1 MTIPRIGLIYVTM
14 FNWIGGHRVQK
25 QYPYLRVLTW
35 ITVLGTYLMLIHG
48 SIVTITES
56 GQGCGNSWPVCQG
69 QLIPSDVSV
78 ETVIEYSHRIV
89 SGGVGFLILILSVWC
104 WISFWKVKRIRWLAF
119 YSLFFVVL
127 QGALGALT
135 VVFQGDFARDA
146 SLALHFG
153 FSLVSFASVVLLNL
167 ELTRLMKDKQ
177 PTRFPAAKKFPIVM
191 WVYVIYTYIVVYSG
205 ALVRH
210 ADATMGCGYNIPLC
224 GSQLLPS
231 LSNLAGIHMLHRYAA
246 FSLWILM
253 LVILVGILMKY
264 PDRKQLKKA
273 AWAGFIL
280 LTLQAIS
287 GIIVVLTGGQLLAA
301 LLHTTIISL
310 FFTVIL
316 YMATTRK
323 WS

>member
-1 MTIPRIGLIYVTM
+1 MSILRTGLIYVTM
-14 FNWIGGHRVQK
+14 CNWIGGHNVQK

-35 ITVLGTYLMLIHG
+35 LTVLGTYLMLIHG

-69 QLIPSDVSV
+69 QLIPSSVSV
-78 ETVIEYSHRIV
+78 ATVIEYSHRIV
-89 SGGVGFLILILSVWC
+89 SGGVGFLILVLSVWC
-104 WISFWKVKRIRWLAF
+104 WISFWKEKKIRWLAF

-135 VVFQGDFARDA
+135 VVFQGDFAKDA
-146 SLALHFG
+146 ALALHFG
-153 FSLVSFASVVLLNL
+153 FSLVSFASVVLLNI
-167 ELTRLMKDKQ
+167 ELTRIMKDKY
-177 PTRFPAAKKFPIVM
+177 PTRFPVGKKFPIFL
-191 WVYVIYTYIVVYSG
+191 WAYVIYTYIVVYSG

-210 ADATMGCGYNIPLC
+210 ADATMACGYNVPLC
-224 GSQLLPS
+224 GPQLLPS
-231 LSNLAGIHMLHRYAA
+231 FTTLAGIQMLHRYAA

-253 LVILVGILMKY
+253 LVLLLVILVKY
-264 PDRKQLKKA
+264 PDRKQLKKT
-273 AWAGFIL
+273 AWIGFIL

-287 GIIVVLTGGQLLAA
+287 GIIVVLTGGQLLSA

-316 YMATTRK
+316 YMASTRK